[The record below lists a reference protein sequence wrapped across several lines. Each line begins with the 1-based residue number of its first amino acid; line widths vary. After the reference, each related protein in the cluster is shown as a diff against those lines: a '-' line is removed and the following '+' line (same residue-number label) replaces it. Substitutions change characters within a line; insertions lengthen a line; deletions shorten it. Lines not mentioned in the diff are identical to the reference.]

1 MSQVSNRS
9 PLKNESPL
17 GPHFDQFRSSL
28 YVGAVHRS
36 LRLSLLRY
44 SIFINLFSFTTLHKT
59 FQECFL
65 GVLMIGHG
73 HSHGPSLG
81 LLFDNP
87 RSPFCKLGVR
97 DAYPYQNGWIL
108 GKVIWGP
115 PLLLPGEGGRPVNAY
130 GLYQLPQLMW
140 IGDFR

>member
-1 MSQVSNRS
+1 MSQVSIRS

-17 GPHFDQFRSSL
+17 GPHFDQIRSSL

-44 SIFINLFSFTTLHKT
+44 SIFINLFSFTTLHKSV
-59 FQECFL
+59 QECFP
-65 GVLMIGHG
+65 GVLVIGHG
-73 HSHGPSLG
+73 HSHDPSLG

-97 DAYPYQNGWIL
+97 DAYPH
-108 GKVIWGP
+108 
-115 PLLLPGEGGRPVNAY
+115 
-130 GLYQLPQLMW
+130 QLMN
-140 IGDFR
+140 FRKCIITARGRRKAGQCIWTLSTPPIDVNW

>member
-1 MSQVSNRS
+1 MSQVSIRS

-44 SIFINLFSFTTLHKT
+44 SIFINLFSFTTLHKSV
-59 FQECFL
+59 QECFP
-65 GVLMIGHG
+65 GVLVIGHD
-73 HSHGPSLG
+73 PSLG

-97 DAYPYQNGWIL
+97 DAYPH
-108 GKVIWGP
+108 
-115 PLLLPGEGGRPVNAY
+115 
-130 GLYQLPQLMW
+130 QLMN
-140 IGDFR
+140 FRKCIITAWGKRKAGRCIWTLSIPPQ